1 MSIVILPDARD
12 DLLSLQSYM
21 LERWNEPI
29 WLKAEDEIF
38 QKLAELDSGFLS
50 GTVVQAF
57 ADVCIF
63 DYKTSVTSHHQIL
76 HRKIDDTL
84 YVYAIAGHQQ
94 DFQTLLMKRLFNH
107 R

>member
-21 LERWNEPI
+21 LERWNEPL
-29 WLKAEDEIF
+29 WLKAEDEIC
-38 QKLAELDSGFLS
+38 QKLAELDRGFLS

-57 ADVCIF
+57 ADIGIF
-63 DYKTSVTSHHQIL
+63 DYKTTVTSHHRIL

-84 YVYAIAGHQQ
+84 YIYAIAGHQQ
-94 DFQTLLMKRLFNH
+94 DFQTLLMRRLFNQ

>member
-1 MSIVILPDARD
+1 MSIVILPDARE
-12 DLLSLQSYM
+12 DLLSVQSYM
-21 LERWNEPI
+21 LDRWSEPL

-38 QKLAELDSGFLS
+38 QKLSELDSGFLS
-50 GTVVQAF
+50 GTVAQAF
-57 ADVCIF
+57 ADVGIF
-63 DYKTSVTSHHQIL
+63 DYKTSVTSHHRIL

-94 DFQTLLMKRLFNH
+94 DFQTLLMRRLLSH

>member
-21 LERWNEPI
+21 LERGNEPL

-50 GTVVQAF
+50 GTVVQVF
-57 ADVCIF
+57 ADVGIF
-63 DYKTSVTSHHQIL
+63 DYKTSVTSHHRIL
-76 HRKIDDTL
+76 YRKIDDTL

>member
-12 DLLSLQSYM
+12 DLVSLQNYM
-21 LERWNEPI
+21 PDRWTEAL

-38 QKLAELDSGFLS
+38 QKLAELDGGLLS

-57 ADVCIF
+57 ADVGIF
-63 DYKTSVTSHHQIL
+63 DYKTSVTSHHRIL

-84 YVYAIAGHQQ
+84 CVYAIAGHQQ
-94 DFQTLLMKRLFNH
+94 DFQTLLMRRLLSH

>member
-12 DLLSLQSYM
+12 DLLSLQSHM
-21 LERWNEPI
+21 LERGNEPL

-57 ADVCIF
+57 ADVGIF
-63 DYKTSVTSHHQIL
+63 DYKTSITSHHRIL

>member
-1 MSIVILPDARD
+1 MSIVILPDARE
-12 DLLSLQSYM
+12 DLLTLQGYM
-21 LERWNEPI
+21 LDRWTEAL

-50 GTVVQAF
+50 GSVVQAF
-57 ADVCIF
+57 ADVGIF
-63 DYKTSVTSHHQIL
+63 DYKTSVTSHHRIL

-84 YVYAIAGHQQ
+84 YIYAIAGHQQ
-94 DFQTLLMKRLFNH
+94 DFQTLLMRRLFNQ

>member
-1 MSIVILPDARD
+1 MSIVILHDARD

-21 LERWNEPI
+21 LERWNEPL

-38 QKLAELDSGFLS
+38 QKLAELDSGFLP

-57 ADVCIF
+57 ADVGIF
-63 DYKTSVTSHHQIL
+63 DYKTSITSHHRIL

-84 YVYAIAGHQQ
+84 YVYAIAVHQQ

>member
-12 DLLSLQSYM
+12 DLLSLQGYM
-21 LERWNEPI
+21 LERWNKTL

-57 ADVCIF
+57 AEVGIF
-63 DYKTSVTSHHQIL
+63 DYKTSITSHHRIL

-94 DFQTLLMKRLFNH
+94 DFQTLLMRRMFNG
-107 R
+107 

>member
-21 LERWNEPI
+21 LERGNEPL

-38 QKLAELDSGFLS
+38 EKLAELDSGFLS

-57 ADVCIF
+57 ADVGIF
-63 DYKTSVTSHHQIL
+63 DYKTSITSHHRIL